1 MACMTQTKDVCP
13 VFAAQLQL
21 STGLYRILVSLS
33 SVDNISHV
41 FIWFL
46 GWEGGA
52 IYWQMCHS
60 NVVFH

>member
-1 MACMTQTKDVCP
+1 M
-13 VFAAQLQL
+13 FAAQLQL